1 MEFLIYHPVLRSPR
15 AVIDEAPALERLG
28 FDGLVMPD
36 HLYVL
41 DFQSGVPLPYPH
53 PLPVLAAAAAVT
65 SRLKLLALVSNN
77 LARGPVELAQQT
89 ATLANLA
96 PGRVELALG
105 AGWFEAEHVAAGVG
119 FPSGADRVRRLVESV
134 SICRR
139 LFAEGTVDHQGEHYL
154 VQVPTGGFVT
164 VDAPIPIMVGAAAP
178 AMIRAAARVADR
190 VDLQPDALRGGGAD
204 LARYNSYTFE
214 QLAAGAERAMEAA
227 VAASRSIRVSAS
239 PFVLVTADEAEGADA
254 RQTMA
259 EFLGLEPAVL
269 EQSFGTLIGSADE
282 VAAKLARYSDA
293 GCDRVHLQA
302 LNGDAA
308 ARIAPLLA
316 PLRAA

>member
-1 MEFLIYHPVLRSPR
+1 MEFLIYHPVLRSPA
-15 AVIDEAPALERLG
+15 AVIEDAPSLEALG

-41 DFQSGVPLPYPH
+41 DFQSGVPLAYPH

-65 SRLKLLALVSNN
+65 SRVKLLALVSNN

-119 FPSGADRVRRLVESV
+119 FPDGADRRARLVESV

-139 LFAEGTVDHQGEHYL
+139 LFAEGTVDHDGEHYR
-154 VQVPTGGFVT
+154 VSVPKGGFVT

-178 AMIRAAARVADR
+178 AMIRTAARIADR
-190 VDLQPDALRGGGAD
+190 VDLQPDALRGGGAN
-204 LARYNSYTFE
+204 LADYNSYTFE
-214 QLAAGAERAMEAA
+214 LLAAGAERAMAEAA
-227 VAASRSIRVSAS
+227 AAGRSIRVSAS
-239 PFVLVTADEAEGADA
+239 PFVLVTPDEAEGAA
-254 RQTMA
+254 ERQAMA
-259 EFLGLEPAVL
+259 DFLGLDAAVL
-269 EQSFGTLIGSADE
+269 ETSFGTLIGSADE
-282 VAAKLARYSDA
+282 VAAKLARYPDA
-293 GCDRVHLQA
+293 GCDRVHLQT
-302 LNGDAA
+302 LNGEAA
-308 ARIAPLLA
+308 MRIAPLLPA
-316 PLRAA
+316 LREA

>member
-1 MEFLIYHPVLRSPR
+1 MEILIYHPALRMPAVVLE
-15 AVIDEAPALERLG
+15 EAPKMEELG

-53 PLPVLAAAAAVT
+53 PLPVLSAAAAVT
-65 SRLKLLALVSNN
+65 KRVKLLALVSNN

-96 PGRVELALG
+96 PGRVELAIG

-119 FPSGADRVRRLVESV
+119 FPRGADHVRRLVESV

-139 LFAEGTVDHQGEHYL
+139 LFADAAVDHDGEHY
-154 VQVPTGGFVT
+154 QVRVPVGGFAPVQE
-164 VDAPIPIMVGAAAP
+164 PIPIMVGAAAP

-190 VDLQPDALRGGGAD
+190 VDLQPDTLSGGGVD
-204 LARYNSYTFE
+204 LRQYNSYTFE
-214 QLAAGAERAMEAA
+214 LLAAGVERATAA
-227 VAASRSIRVSAS
+227 AAAAGRTIRVSAS
-239 PFVLVTADEAEGADA
+239 PFVLITADEAEGTAA
-254 RQTMA
+254 RQDMA
-259 EFLGLEPAVL
+259 DFLGLDASVL
-269 EQSFGTLIGSADE
+269 EASFGTLIGSPDE
-282 VAAKLARYSDA
+282 VGAKLSRYVDA

-302 LNGDAA
+302 LNAEAA
-308 ARIAPLLA
+308 TRVAPLLSR
-316 PLRAA
+316 LRAR